1 MTTPLIAWIGLGK
14 MGAPMCDHLLS
25 AGYPLRVYDVNE
37 EAAQSFADK
46 GAQPSDSIQA
56 LVKGADIVVSMVPDD
71 PVLLKVGREV
81 LEHLSPGKIFV
92 DMSTVSPQASST
104 VANLAEA
111 RGVDYVCAPVSG
123 STELARKGLLTVF
136 SSGTAEACALLDPVF
151 ATFAPTRYQ
160 VGTAQQARYMKLAIN
175 HMVGATAAL
184 MAEALVLGR
193 KGDIEWEVMLEVM
206 GASVIASP
214 LVKYKLDS
222 LKTRNFAPAFTAAQ
236 MRKDSGLVHS
246 VCKETGAHMPIAEL
260 VYQYFQ
266 DYAKNSPD
274 NDFFGVVEVVEL
286 KSGITD

>member
-25 AGYPLRVYDVNE
+25 AGYSLRVFDVNKE
-37 EAAQSFADK
+37 VTESFADK
-46 GAQPSDSIQA
+46 GAQPSDSIES

-71 PVLLKVGREV
+71 PVLLKVGEEV

-92 DMSTVSPQASST
+92 DMSTVSPDASTT
-104 VANLAEA
+104 VADLAKA

-136 SSGTAEACALLDPVF
+136 SSGAAEACALLDPIF

-160 VGTAQQARYMKLAIN
+160 VGSAQQARYMKLAIN

-184 MAEALVLGR
+184 MAEAMVLGR
-193 KGDIEWEVMLEVM
+193 KGNIEWDVMLEVM

-214 LVKYKLDS
+214 LVKYKLEA
-222 LKTRNFAPAFTAAQ
+222 LKTRNFTPAFTAAQ

-246 VCKETGAHMPIAEL
+246 VGKATGAHMPIAGL

-266 DYAKNSPD
+266 DYAKYRPD
-274 NDFFGVVEVVEL
+274 NDFFGVVEEVES
-286 KSGITD
+286 KSGITE